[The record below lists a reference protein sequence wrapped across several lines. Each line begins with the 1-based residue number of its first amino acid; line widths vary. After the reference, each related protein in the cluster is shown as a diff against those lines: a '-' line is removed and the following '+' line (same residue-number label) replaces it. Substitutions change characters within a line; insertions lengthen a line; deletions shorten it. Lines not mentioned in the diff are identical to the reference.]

1 MQQQPLISLVTVV
14 YNGEALIADTL
25 RSAISQ
31 SYSNIEL
38 IIVDGGSTDQTVK
51 VAKQFSEHI
60 GTLISEKDKGIY
72 DAMNKGIMAAKGEWI
87 YFLNAG
93 DSFYD
98 NGVLAEILSNV
109 PPDIDLIY
117 GKVQTVNE
125 PTGINYING
134 RPVTLRDFYREYPIC
149 HQAAFFRKKAFDN
162 IGLYNDTYKL
172 VADSEWFVRFFQSG
186 KYKALFIDRIVAY
199 YDIQGASYHK
209 RMLSQ
214 RELLRYSNQYFPFSV
229 DLFNKVMYPLV
240 YLKVWII
247 RSFQHTSWFKQYRE
261 WKFKNRK
268 AVA

>member
-1 MQQQPLISLVTVV
+1 MQPLVSLITVV
-14 YNGEALIADTL
+14 YNGEMLIADTL
-25 RSAISQ
+25 RSAINQ

-38 IIVDGGSTDQTVK
+38 VIVDGGSTDQTVS
-51 VAKQFSEHI
+51 VAKQFSAHI

-72 DAMNKGIMAAKGEWI
+72 DAMNKGIKAAKGEWI

-98 NGVLAEILSNV
+98 VGVLADIFANV
-109 PPDIDLIY
+109 PDDTDLIY
-117 GKVQTVNE
+117 GKVETVNE

-134 RPVTLRDFYREYPIC
+134 RPVTLSDFYREYPIC
-149 HQAAFFRKKAFDN
+149 HQAAFFRARAFKA
-162 IGLYNDTYKL
+162 IGLYDDTYKL
-172 VADSEWFVRFFQSG
+172 VADSEWFVRFFQAE
-186 KYKALFIDRIVAY
+186 KYKALFVDRIVAY

-214 RELLRYSNQYFPFSV
+214 RELLRYSNQYFPLGV
-229 DLFNKVMYPLV
+229 ALTNRVMYPLV
-240 YLKVWII
+240 YLKVWVI

>member
-1 MQQQPLISLVTVV
+1 MQPLVSLITVV
-14 YNGEALIADTL
+14 YNGQELIADTL
-25 RSAISQ
+25 RSAINQ
-31 SYSNIEL
+31 SYTNIEL
-38 IIVDGGSTDQTVK
+38 VIVDGGSTDQTVL
-51 VAKQFSEHI
+51 VAKQFSAHI

-72 DAMNKGIMAAKGEWI
+72 DAMNKGIKAAKGEWI

-98 NGVLAEILSNV
+98 SNVLADIFANV
-109 PPDIDLIY
+109 PGNVDLIY

-134 RPVTLRDFYREYPIC
+134 RPVTLKDFYSEYPIC
-149 HQAAFFRKKAFDN
+149 HQAAFFRAGAFKA
-162 IGLYNDTYKL
+162 IGLYDDSYKL
-172 VADSEWFVRFFQSG
+172 VADSEWFVRFFQSR
-186 KYKALFIDRIVAY
+186 KYKAQFIDRIVAY

-214 RELLRYSNQYFPFSV
+214 RELLRYSNQYFPFPVAFS
-229 DLFNKVMYPLV
+229 NRIMYPLV

-247 RSFQHTSWFKQYRE
+247 RSFQHTPWFKQYRE

-268 AVA
+268 AEA